1 MRLQPVEKHQ
11 TGKLFSLIHLDM
23 FQIAFFIFIFLLG
36 SIPFGLL
43 ISRYWLKIDI
53 RQQGSGN
60 IGMTNV
66 MRVGG
71 KLPGIMTFVLD
82 FGKGS
87 LAVLLAQTVFSMSET
102 VPETRLLL
110 LSITG
115 VVVVCGH
122 VFSVFLRFKGGKGI
136 STLFGV
142 LAVLNL
148 SIGLIAS
155 LVWAGMFLWK
165 KISSLSAITM
175 LMILPWLFLLVP
187 WLANETPV
195 LTMFFLFLLLSS
207 LLIFKHRGN
216 IQRLLKGQEGQLS
229 SNKKD

>member
-1 MRLQPVEKHQ
+1 MALL
-11 TGKLFSLIHLDM
+11 GFFLFV
-23 FQIAFFIFIFLLG
+23 FLLG

-53 RQQGSGN
+53 RRQGSGN

-71 KLPGIMTFVLD
+71 KLPGILTFVLD

-87 LAVLLAQTVFSMSET
+87 VAVLLAQTHFTASET
-102 VPETRLLL
+102 DPGTQLII
-110 LSITG
+110 LSTAGIA
-115 VVVVCGH
+115 VVCGH

-142 LAVLNL
+142 LAALQLN
-148 SIGLIAS
+148 IGICAV
-155 LVWAGMFLWK
+155 LVWVGVFMWK
-165 KISSLSAITM
+165 RISSLSAITM
-175 LMILPWLFLLVP
+175 LAVLPWLFLLIP
-187 WLANETPV
+187 WLQNETPV
-195 LTMFFLFLLLSS
+195 WPMFFLFLLLSS
-207 LLIFKHRGN
+207 LLIFKHRDN

-229 SNKKD
+229 SNNKSQ

>member
-1 MRLQPVEKHQ
+1 
-11 TGKLFSLIHLDM
+11 M
-23 FQIAFFIFIFLLG
+23 FQIGFYILIFLLG
-36 SIPFGLL
+36 SVPFGLL

-71 KLPGIMTFVLD
+71 KLPGILTFLLD

-87 LAVLLAQTVFSMSET
+87 LAVLLAQTAFPVSEIE
-102 VPETRLLL
+102 PETQLIF
-110 LSITG
+110 LSIAG

-122 VFSVFLRFKGGKGI
+122 VFSLFLRFKGGKGI

-142 LAVLNL
+142 LAILELNVG
-148 SIGLIAS
+148 ICAAF
-155 LVWAGMFLWK
+155 VWAGMFFWK
-165 KISSLSAITM
+165 RVSSLSAITM
-175 LMILPWLFLLVP
+175 LVVLPWLFLLIP
-187 WLANETPV
+187 WLQNETPV
-195 LTMFFLFLLLSS
+195 WTVFFLFLLLSS
-207 LLIFKHRGN
+207 LLIFKHREN

-229 SNKKD
+229 SNNKS

>member
-1 MRLQPVEKHQ
+1 MLQF
-11 TGKLFSLIHLDM
+11 G
-23 FQIAFFIFIFLLG
+23 FFIFIFLLG

-71 KLPGIMTFVLD
+71 KLPGIMTFILD

-87 LAVLLAQTVFSMSET
+87 VAVLIAQTVFPVSET
-102 VPETRLLL
+102 LPEDQLLF

-115 VVVVCGH
+115 LIVVCGH

-142 LAVLNL
+142 LAILNFKIGFVAVLIWV
-148 SIGLIAS
+148 S
-155 LVWAGMFLWK
+155 MFLWK

-175 LMILPWLFLLVP
+175 LLVLPWLFLLVP

-195 LTMFFLFLLLSS
+195 WTMFFLILLLSS
-207 LLIFKHRGN
+207 LLIFMHREN

-229 SNKKD
+229 SNIKD

>member
-1 MRLQPVEKHQ
+1 
-11 TGKLFSLIHLDM
+11 M
-23 FQIAFFIFIFLLG
+23 FQIGFYILIFLLG
-36 SIPFGLL
+36 SVPFGLL

-71 KLPGIMTFVLD
+71 KLPGILTFLLD

-87 LAVLLAQTVFSMSET
+87 LAVLLAQTAFPVSEIE
-102 VPETRLLL
+102 PETQLIF
-110 LSITG
+110 LSIAG

-122 VFSVFLRFKGGKGI
+122 VFSLFLRFKGGKGI

-142 LAVLNL
+142 LAILELNVG
-148 SIGLIAS
+148 ICAAF
-155 LVWAGMFLWK
+155 VWAGMFFWK
-165 KISSLSAITM
+165 RVSSLSAITM
-175 LMILPWLFLLVP
+175 LVVLPWLFLPIP
-187 WLANETPV
+187 WLQNETPV
-195 LTMFFLFLLLSS
+195 WTVFFLFLLLSS
-207 LLIFKHRGN
+207 LLIFKHREN
-216 IQRLLKGQEGQLS
+216 IRRLLKGQEGQLR

>member
-1 MRLQPVEKHQ
+1 MY
-11 TGKLFSLIHLDM
+11 LISFYILV
-23 FQIAFFIFIFLLG
+23 FLLG
-36 SIPFGLL
+36 GIPFGLL

-71 KLPGIMTFVLD
+71 KLPGLLTFLLD

-87 LAVLLAQTVFSMSET
+87 LSIILAKIFVMPMINEIET
-102 VPETRLLL
+102 QKIF
-110 LSITG
+110 LSLAG
-115 VVVVCGH
+115 VIVVCGH

-148 SIGLIAS
+148 NIGICA
-155 LVWAGMFLWK
+155 AGIWLAIFLWK
-165 KISSLSAITM
+165 RISSLSGITM
-175 LMILPWLFLLVP
+175 LTVLPLLFLIMP
-187 WLANETPV
+187 WIKNESPV
-195 LTMFFLFLLLSS
+195 WSVFFLFLLLSF
-207 LLIFKHRGN
+207 LLVYKHLEN
-216 IQRLLKGQEGQLS
+216 IKRLLRGQEGQLS
-229 SNKKD
+229 ASKNNDVHS

>member
-1 MRLQPVEKHQ
+1 MY
-11 TGKLFSLIHLDM
+11 LISFYILV
-23 FQIAFFIFIFLLG
+23 FLLG
-36 SIPFGLL
+36 GIPFGLL

-71 KLPGIMTFVLD
+71 KLPGLLTFLLD

-87 LAVLLAQTVFSMSET
+87 LSIILAKIFVMPMINEIET
-102 VPETRLLL
+102 QKIF
-110 LSITG
+110 LSLAGII
-115 VVVVCGH
+115 VVCGH

-148 SIGLIAS
+148 NIGICA
-155 LVWAGMFLWK
+155 AGIWLAIFLWK
-165 KISSLSAITM
+165 RISSLSGITM
-175 LMILPWLFLLVP
+175 LTLLPLLFLIMP
-187 WLANETPV
+187 WIKNESPV
-195 LTMFFLFLLLSS
+195 WSVFFLFLLLSF
-207 LLIFKHRGN
+207 LLVYKHLEN
-216 IQRLLKGQEGQLS
+216 IKRLLRGQEGQLS
-229 SNKKD
+229 ASKNNDLHS

>member
-1 MRLQPVEKHQ
+1 MY
-11 TGKLFSLIHLDM
+11 LISFYILV
-23 FQIAFFIFIFLLG
+23 FLLG
-36 SIPFGLL
+36 GIPFGLL

-71 KLPGIMTFVLD
+71 KLPGLLTFLLD

-87 LAVLLAQTVFSMSET
+87 LSIILAKIFVMPMINEIET
-102 VPETRLLL
+102 QKIF
-110 LSITG
+110 LSLAG
-115 VVVVCGH
+115 VIVVCGH

-148 SIGLIAS
+148 NIGICA
-155 LVWAGMFLWK
+155 AGIWLAIFLWK
-165 KISSLSAITM
+165 RISSLSGITM
-175 LMILPWLFLLVP
+175 LTLLPLLFLIMP
-187 WLANETPV
+187 WIKNESPV
-195 LTMFFLFLLLSS
+195 WPVFFLFLLLSF
-207 LLIFKHRGN
+207 LLVYKHLEN
-216 IQRLLKGQEGQLS
+216 IKRLLRGQEGQLS
-229 SNKKD
+229 ASKNNDVHS

>member
-1 MRLQPVEKHQ
+1 MY
-11 TGKLFSLIHLDM
+11 LISFYILV
-23 FQIAFFIFIFLLG
+23 FLLG
-36 SIPFGLL
+36 GIPFGLL

-71 KLPGIMTFVLD
+71 KLPGLLTFLLD

-87 LAVLLAQTVFSMSET
+87 LSVILAKIFVMPMINEIET
-102 VPETRLLL
+102 QKIF
-110 LSITG
+110 LSLAG
-115 VVVVCGH
+115 VIVVCGH

-148 SIGLIAS
+148 NIGICA
-155 LVWAGMFLWK
+155 AGIWLAIFLWK
-165 KISSLSAITM
+165 RISSLSGITM
-175 LMILPWLFLLVP
+175 LTLLPLLFLIMP
-187 WLANETPV
+187 WIKNESPV
-195 LTMFFLFLLLSS
+195 WSVFFLFLLLSF
-207 LLIFKHRGN
+207 LLVYKHLEN
-216 IQRLLKGQEGQLS
+216 IKRLLRGQEGQLS
-229 SNKKD
+229 ASKNNDVHS

>member
-1 MRLQPVEKHQ
+1 
-11 TGKLFSLIHLDM
+11 M
-23 FQIAFFIFIFLLG
+23 FQIGFYILIFLLG
-36 SIPFGLL
+36 SVPFGLL

-71 KLPGIMTFVLD
+71 KLPGILTFLLD

-87 LAVLLAQTVFSMSET
+87 LAVLLAQTAFPVSEIE
-102 VPETRLLL
+102 PETQLIF
-110 LSITG
+110 LSIAG

-122 VFSVFLRFKGGKGI
+122 VFSLFLRFKGGKGI

-142 LAVLNL
+142 LAILELNVG
-148 SIGLIAS
+148 ICAAF
-155 LVWAGMFLWK
+155 VWAGMFFWK
-165 KISSLSAITM
+165 RVSSLSAITM
-175 LMILPWLFLLVP
+175 LVVLPWLFLLIP
-187 WLANETPV
+187 WLQNETPV
-195 LTMFFLFLLLSS
+195 WAMFFLFLLLSS
-207 LLIFKHRGN
+207 LLIFKHREN

-229 SNKKD
+229 STKKS

>member
-1 MRLQPVEKHQ
+1 MALL
-11 TGKLFSLIHLDM
+11 GFFLFV
-23 FQIAFFIFIFLLG
+23 FLLG

-53 RQQGSGN
+53 RRQGSGN

-71 KLPGIMTFVLD
+71 KLPGILTFVLD

-87 LAVLLAQTVFSMSET
+87 VAVLLAQTYFPASET
-102 VPETRLLL
+102 DPETQLII
-110 LSITG
+110 LSTTG
-115 VVVVCGH
+115 ISVVCGH

-142 LAVLNL
+142 LAALQLN
-148 SIGLIAS
+148 IGICAA
-155 LVWAGMFLWK
+155 LVWVGVFMWK
-165 KISSLSAITM
+165 RISSLSAITM
-175 LMILPWLFLLVP
+175 LAVLPWLFLLIP
-187 WLANETPV
+187 WLQNETPV
-195 LTMFFLFLLLSS
+195 WPMFFLFLLLSS
-207 LLIFKHRGN
+207 LLIFKHREN

-229 SNKKD
+229 SNNKSQ

>member
-1 MRLQPVEKHQ
+1 MALL
-11 TGKLFSLIHLDM
+11 GFFLFV
-23 FQIAFFIFIFLLG
+23 FLFG

-53 RQQGSGN
+53 RRLGSGN

-71 KLPGIMTFVLD
+71 KLPGILTFVLD

-87 LAVLLAQTVFSMSET
+87 VAVLLAQTYFPASET
-102 VPETRLLL
+102 DPETQLII
-110 LSITG
+110 LSTAGIA
-115 VVVVCGH
+115 VVCGH

-142 LAVLNL
+142 LAALQLN
-148 SIGLIAS
+148 IGICAA
-155 LVWAGMFLWK
+155 LVWVGVFMWK
-165 KISSLSAITM
+165 RISSLSAITM
-175 LMILPWLFLLVP
+175 LAVLPWLFLLIP
-187 WLANETPV
+187 WLQNETPV
-195 LTMFFLFLLLSS
+195 WPMFFLFLLLSS
-207 LLIFKHRGN
+207 LQIFKHREN

-229 SNKKD
+229 SNNKSQ

>member
-1 MRLQPVEKHQ
+1 
-11 TGKLFSLIHLDM
+11 M
-23 FQIAFFIFIFLLG
+23 FQIGFFIFIFLLG

-87 LAVLLAQTVFSMSET
+87 LAVLLAQTAFPVTET
-102 VPETRLLL
+102 APEAQLLY
-110 LSITG
+110 LSLPG
-115 VVVVCGH
+115 VVVVSGH

-142 LAVLNL
+142 LAVLHFSIAL
-148 SIGLIAS
+148 SAAS
-155 LVWAGMFLWK
+155 VWVGMFLWK

-175 LMILPWLFLLVP
+175 LIVLPWFFMLFP
-187 WLANETPV
+187 WLQNEPPFWTV
-195 LTMFFLFLLLSS
+195 FFLFLLLSS
-207 LLIFKHRGN
+207 LLIYKHREN
-216 IQRLLKGQEGQLS
+216 IQRLLKDQESQLR
-229 SNKKD
+229 